1 LKTQISGIVYDTH
14 RSEKLAHKATIST
27 DAQLFQTREGLFFL
41 LVLQLYAD
49 DRKLGPEESWTDLRH
64 TPDLLARL
72 KVAAEIKPLTS
83 REALEWAI
91 KTQIPE
97 TFRGYLLEAI

>member
-1 LKTQISGIVYDTH
+1 MKTKISGIVYDTH
-14 RSEKLAHKATIST
+14 QSEKLAHKATVST

-41 LVLQLYAD
+41 VTLQLYAD
-49 DRKLGPEESWTDLRH
+49 GRRLAPDESWTDLRH
-64 TPDLLARL
+64 TPDLLSRL
-72 KVAAEIKPLTS
+72 KVGTEIKPLTS

-97 TFRGYLLEAI
+97 TLRGYLLESI